1 MYWCHWAVVRVLVV
15 VHIRRVASSMLR
27 FHSQIVRSSLA
38 AARAFPSGLNATEVT
53 LAAAAVR
60 GGPSGAGR
68 AGGVRFHSQTG
79 PSRVPAAKMC
89 PSGLNATVL
98 TALRGPVRGWAGRV
112 PQEHSVVAAAAAGG
126 EGFAVRAERH

>member
-38 AARAFPSGLNATEVT
+38 AAGGGGGGGGEVPQPDRAVTGAGGQDVPVRAERHRVDSTARTGQGLGG
-53 LAAAAVR
+53 AVR
-60 GGPSGAGR
+60 VCQAP
-68 AGGVRFHSQTG
+68 Q
-79 PSRVPAAKMC
+79 PDRV
-89 PSGLNATVL
+89 
-98 TALRGPVRGWAGRV
+98 
-112 PQEHSVVAAAAAGG
+112 VVAAGG

>member
-68 AGGVRFHSQTG
+68 AGPVRFHRNTLLS
-79 PSRVPAAKMC
+79 PLPLPAARVL
-89 PSGLNATVL
+89 PSGLNATEV
-98 TALRGPVRGWAGRV
+98 TMPAGPVSGGLSRAGWA
-112 PQEHSVVAAAAAGG
+112 E
-126 EGFAVRAERH
+126 